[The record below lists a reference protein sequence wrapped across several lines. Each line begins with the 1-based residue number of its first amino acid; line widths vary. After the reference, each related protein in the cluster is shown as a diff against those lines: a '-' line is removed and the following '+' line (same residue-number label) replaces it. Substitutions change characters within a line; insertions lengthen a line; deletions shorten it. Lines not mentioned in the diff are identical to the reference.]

1 MGYGFRFTPK
11 WWILVNMTDFKS
23 QMERLKK
30 DNERFWL
37 VLEASRM
44 GLWDWDMTTGQV
56 DVDDHWID
64 MLGLAHDEVRPFNIE
79 KFMAMVY
86 PADLDKVSKAIEN
99 HSRLESEFYQV
110 EIRLRGAS
118 DQWHWIKST
127 GKIVK
132 RAEDGTPL
140 RMSGVH
146 EDVSELVRE
155 RIQGDI
161 ARSQL
166 EAAQRLGGLGS
177 WYLDLATD
185 KVTWSEE
192 LFRMQGLEPEI
203 EPPPAS
209 THHQLFSPESWERLS
224 EALAKTIAEGI
235 PYELELEMF
244 NNGTFRGWMLARGE
258 AIRSPEGAIVGVLG
272 VALDITQR
280 KSRESE
286 LRKRALLDPLCQ
298 LGNRT
303 AFEVSL
309 AQTMKQARQSNK
321 SFALI
326 MLDIDHFKEINDQHG
341 HDVGDRALV
350 QVAERMR
357 STLRGDD
364 QIFRIGGDEFV
375 VILSNPMPKE
385 KLGEIAARLVLAFRT
400 PILQLKKPLTATISA
415 GLVAWRN
422 EEDSMELLK
431 RADEALYRAKSAG
444 RNQLCSDDL

>member
-1 MGYGFRFTPK
+1 
-11 WWILVNMTDFKS
+11 MTDFKS
-23 QMERLKK
+23 QMERLKR
-30 DNERFWL
+30 DNERLWL

-64 MLGLAHDEVRPFNIE
+64 MLGLDHDQVRPFSIE
-79 KFMAMVY
+79 KFMMMCH
-86 PADLDKVSKAIEN
+86 PADVDKVNKAIED
-99 HSRLESEFYQV
+99 HAKFESDFYQV
-110 EIRLRGAS
+110 EIRLKGAQ
-118 DQWHWIKST
+118 DQWFWIKST

-132 RAEDGTPL
+132 RSDDGEPL

-146 EDVSELVRE
+146 EDVSTLVRE
-155 RIQGDI
+155 RIRGDI

-192 LFRMQGLEPEI
+192 LFRMQGLTPDK

-224 EALAKTIAEGI
+224 KALTETIAHGT

-244 NNGTFRGWMLARGE
+244 NNGNFHGWMLARGE

-280 KSRESE
+280 KSRETE
-286 LRKRALLDPLCQ
+286 LRKKALLDPLSQ

-303 AFEVSL
+303 AFEISL
-309 AQTMKQARQSNK
+309 AQTIKQANQSGS

-350 QVAERMR
+350 QVAERLR
-357 STLRGDD
+357 ATLRGDD

-375 VILSNPMPKE
+375 VVLANPMPKE

-400 PILQLKKPLTATISA
+400 PILQLKKPLVATISA
-415 GLVAWRN
+415 GLVSWNGR
-422 EEDSMELLK
+422 EDSHDLLK

-444 RNQLCSDDL
+444 RNQLASDDL

>member
-1 MGYGFRFTPK
+1 
-11 WWILVNMTDFKS
+11 
-23 QMERLKK
+23 
-30 DNERFWL
+30 
-37 VLEASRM
+37 
-44 GLWDWDMTTGQV
+44 
-56 DVDDHWID
+56 
-64 MLGLAHDEVRPFNIE
+64 
-79 KFMAMVY
+79 
-86 PADLDKVSKAIEN
+86 
-99 HSRLESEFYQV
+99 
-110 EIRLRGAS
+110 
-118 DQWHWIKST
+118 
-127 GKIVK
+127 
-132 RAEDGTPL
+132 
-140 RMSGVH
+140 
-146 EDVSELVRE
+146 
-155 RIQGDI
+155 
-161 ARSQL
+161 
-166 EAAQRLGGLGS
+166 
-177 WYLDLATD
+177 
-185 KVTWSEE
+185 
-192 LFRMQGLEPEI
+192 MQGLEPEI

-309 AQTMKQARQSNK
+309 AQTMKQAKQSNK

>member
-1 MGYGFRFTPK
+1 
-11 WWILVNMTDFKS
+11 MTDFKS

-30 DNERFWL
+30 DNERLWL
-37 VLEASRM
+37 VLEASQM
-44 GLWDWDMTTGQV
+44 GLWDWDMVSGSV
-56 DVDDHWID
+56 EVDDHWID
-64 MLGLAHDEVRPFNIE
+64 MLGLEHHEIRPFSID
-79 KFMAMVY
+79 KFLALCH
-86 PADLDKVSKAIEN
+86 PADTEKVNKAIAE
-99 HSRLESEFYQV
+99 HASKQTEFYQV
-110 EIRLRGAS
+110 EIRLRGKEGK
-118 DQWHWIKST
+118 WHWIKST
-127 GKIVK
+127 GKITS
-132 RAEDGTPL
+132 RSAQGEPT

-146 EDVSELVRE
+146 EDVSELMIQ
-155 RIQGDI
+155 RIQGEI

-185 KVTWSEE
+185 KVTWSAE
-192 LFRMQGLEPEI
+192 LFRMQGLEPDK

-224 EALAKTIAEGI
+224 QALAKTISDGT

-244 NNGTFRGWMLARGE
+244 NNGSFHGWMLARGE
-258 AIRSPEGAIVGVLG
+258 VIRSPEGQIVGVLG

-280 KSRESE
+280 KSRETE
-286 LRKRALLDPLCQ
+286 LRKKALLDPLSQ

-303 AFEVSL
+303 AFEISL
-309 AQTMKQARQSNK
+309 AQTIKHANQSGS

-350 QVAERMR
+350 QVAERLR
-357 STLRGDD
+357 ATLRGDD

-375 VILSNPMPKE
+375 VVLANPMPKE

-400 PILQLKKPLTATISA
+400 PILQLKKPLVATISA
-415 GLVAWRN
+415 GLVGWNGR
-422 EEDSMELLK
+422 EDSHDLLK
-431 RADEALYRAKSAG
+431 RADEALYRAKTAG
-444 RNQLCSDDL
+444 RNQLASDDL